1 MAPVT
6 VRRPTTTLTTLV
18 EAENIVHSPRSPP
31 MTILL
36 VATTST
42 GPIPPSRMGMAG
54 GLVWGCTGTITA
66 LARTARTCTAQA
78 RTARTRTARTCTAR
92 VMADTV
98 IRAIRV
104 PFGCGGT
111 AVAVMLILIRIA
123 ALARVGPWTQH
134 CGRTKLE

>member
-42 GPIPPSRMGMAG
+42 GPIPPSRTGTVG
-54 GLVWGCTGTITA
+54 GSKVWGCTTITA
-66 LARTARTCTAQA
+66 LA
-78 RTARTRTARTCTAR
+78 RTARTCTAR

-98 IRAIRV
+98 MRAIRV

-123 ALARVGPWTQH
+123 ALAGVGAWTQH